1 MALDCVNVNKLEKQ
15 NPNELVDILSLD
27 KTESLKFS
35 IHGENYLFYLKRVY
49 NPQTYSFTTV
59 AELVRET
66 ACSEGNCAVVDSLD
80 ISYVDAEIK
89 SAVLPK
95 VCGDLTSLG
104 TPEIDPTF
112 YLNFKHNVKFYSINE
127 RNSNEYFV
135 VVRLLNNV
143 VFSPGY
149 DYYTSTEDLFSE
161 SSTEIFSES
170 STEKRIPSNLLSFY
184 TYLIFRISASSIV
197 LEKIEIPVL
206 KYLSSEACFPNTMTD
221 ETGFLKYEGNNKFL
235 YAGMAHKSDDKYNA
249 DLLIYS
255 IDMQSLQTAVIKQQ
269 RLSFPQS
276 PQDYGMTSPTDFFAI
291 TQHTLHPVYN
301 SSDLLILETNL
312 RFFTDRNY
320 KSRDFRSTL
329 FKVIKLSSE
338 DLIISNFFTPALHDD
353 INVMFTD
360 LLNLE
365 SPNISAT
372 EYINGKFFKL
382 NNKIVFAGQI
392 SYITTENLPETD
404 YRTMQV
410 RNYTFDTFPAS
421 FAVYDLDEVDLK
433 ITLNKIYFTGR
444 KEYLSDEKTI
454 GTLNS
459 SLPIFEEKTTS
470 SINTWG
476 LFLNNSAKS
485 DICQM
490 IISKYSIYD
499 CSQIEF
505 YFALNDIHHIYDHPQ
520 NSVQIF
526 SDGCSFYMIT
536 AIRLLSSYEDFHAS
550 TNETPID
557 EYLAIVLFKFSF
569 DEQGNLIKEYRI
581 LDVIKLYVVSPAD
594 SYSGRQDSVQIPQ
607 IFFDNQKRLHYYVYV
622 YRSLPTIAVA

>member
-15 NPNELVDILSLD
+15 NPNELVDILSPD

-35 IHGENYLFYLKRVY
+35 IHGENYLFYLKRAL
-49 NPQTYSFTTV
+49 NPRTYPFTVV

-104 TPEIDPTF
+104 TPEINPIFDLINYKT
-112 YLNFKHNVKFYSINE
+112 KFYSINE

-143 VFSPGY
+143 VFSPNY
-149 DYYTSTEDLFSE
+149 DYYTSTENLFLE
-161 SSTEIFSES
+161 SSTK
-170 STEKRIPSNLLSFY
+170 KRIPSNLLSFY
-184 TYLIFRISASSIV
+184 IYLIFRISASSIV

-206 KYLSSEACFPNTMTD
+206 KYLSSGACFPNTMTD
-221 ETGFLKYEGNNKFL
+221 ETGFLKYEGNDKFL
-235 YAGMAHKSDDKYNA
+235 YAGMSYKNDDMYNA

-255 IDMQSLQTAVIKQQ
+255 IDMQSSQTAVIKQQ

-276 PQDYGMTSPTDFFAI
+276 PQDYGMTSPTDFFTI

-312 RFFTDRNY
+312 RFSTDRNY
-320 KSRDFRSTL
+320 KSRNFQSTL
-329 FKVIKLSSE
+329 FKVIKFSSE

-365 SPNISAT
+365 SPNISAA
-372 EYINGKFFKL
+372 EYIDGKFFKL

-392 SYITTENLPETD
+392 AYITTENLPETD
-404 YRTMQV
+404 YRTMEV

-433 ITLNKIYFTGR
+433 ITLDKIYFTGQ

-454 GTLNS
+454 RTLNS
-459 SLPIFEEKTTS
+459 SLPIFKEKTTS

-490 IISKYSIYD
+490 IIRKYSIYD

-505 YFALNDIHHIYDHPQ
+505 YFALNDTNNLYDHPQ
-520 NSVQIF
+520 NSVQSF

-581 LDVIKLYVVSPAD
+581 LDVIKLYVVSPED
-594 SYSGRQDSVQIPQ
+594 SYVGRQDSVQIPQ

-622 YRSLPTIAVA
+622 YRSLPKTYGVILVG

>member
-15 NPNELVDILSLD
+15 NPNELVDPLSLD

-35 IHGENYLFYLKRVY
+35 IHGENYLFYLKSAP
-49 NPQTYSFTTV
+49 NPQTYSFTAV

-80 ISYVDAEIK
+80 ISYVDEEIK

-104 TPEIDPTF
+104 TPEIKPIS
-112 YLNFKHNVKFYSINE
+112 YLINPNVKFYSINA

-135 VVRLLNNV
+135 VVRLLNDV
-143 VFSPGY
+143 GFSPNY
-149 DYYTSTEDLFSE
+149 NYYTSTENLFLE
-161 SSTEIFSES
+161 SSTK
-170 STEKRIPSNLLSFY
+170 KRIPSKLLFFDI
-184 TYLIFRISASSIV
+184 YLIFRISASSIV

-221 ETGFLKYEGNNKFL
+221 ETGFLKYEGNDKFL
-235 YAGMAHKSDDKYNA
+235 YAGMAYKSDDKYNA

-255 IDMQSLQTAVIKQQ
+255 IDMQSLQTTVIKQQ

-276 PQDYGMTSPTDFFAI
+276 PQDYGMTSPTDFFII
-291 TQHTLHPVYN
+291 TKHALHPVYN

-312 RFFTDRNY
+312 RFYTYRNY
-320 KSRDFRSTL
+320 KSINFKSTL
-329 FKVIKLSSE
+329 FKVIKFSSE

-365 SPNISAT
+365 SPNISAE
-372 EYINGKFFKL
+372 EYIDGKFFKL

-392 SYITTENLPETD
+392 AYITTENLPETG
-404 YRTMQV
+404 YKTMKV
-410 RNYTFDTFPAS
+410 GNYTYNTFPAS

-433 ITLNKIYFTGR
+433 ITLDKIYFTGW
-444 KEYLSDEKTI
+444 KEYLSDKKTI
-454 GTLNS
+454 RTLNS

-485 DICQM
+485 DICKM

-505 YFALNDIHHIYDHPQ
+505 YFALNDTNNLYDHPQ

-526 SDGCSFYMIT
+526 SDECSFYMIT

-581 LDVIKLYVVSPAD
+581 LDVIKLYVVSPSD
-594 SYSGRQDSVQIPQ
+594 SYFGRQDSVQIPQ

-622 YRSLPTIAVA
+622 YRSIPILAGSDWI

>member
-15 NPNELVDILSLD
+15 NPKQNPNELDDILSPD

-35 IHGENYLFYLKRVY
+35 IHGENYLFYLKRAL
-49 NPQTYSFTTV
+49 NPQTYPFTVV

-80 ISYVDAEIK
+80 ISYVDEEIK

-104 TPEIDPTF
+104 TPEINPIFDLINYKT
-112 YLNFKHNVKFYSINE
+112 KFYSINV

-143 VFSPGY
+143 VFSPNY
-149 DYYTSTEDLFSE
+149 DYYTSTEDLFL
-161 SSTEIFSES
+161 ES
-170 STEKRIPSNLLSFY
+170 STEKRIPSNLLSFD

-221 ETGFLKYEGNNKFL
+221 ETGFLKYEGNDKFL
-235 YAGMAHKSDDKYNA
+235 YAGMAYKSDDKYNA

-255 IDMQSLQTAVIKQQ
+255 IDMQSLQTTVIKQQ

-276 PQDYGMTSPTDFFAI
+276 PQDYGMTSPTDFFTI
-291 TQHTLHPVYN
+291 TKHALHPVYN

-312 RFFTDRNY
+312 RFYTYRNY
-320 KSRDFRSTL
+320 KSIDFKSTL
-329 FKVIKLSSE
+329 FKVIKFSSE

-353 INVMFTD
+353 INVMFKD
-360 LLNLE
+360 LLKLE
-365 SPNISAT
+365 SPNISAA
-372 EYINGKFFKL
+372 EYIDGKFFKL

-392 SYITTENLPETD
+392 AYITTENLPETD
-404 YRTMQV
+404 YRTMEV
-410 RNYTFDTFPAS
+410 RNYTYNTFPAS

-433 ITLNKIYFTGR
+433 ITLDKIYFTGQ
-444 KEYLSDEKTI
+444 KEYLSDKKTI
-454 GTLNS
+454 RTLNS

-505 YFALNDIHHIYDHPQ
+505 YFALNDNNNLYDHPQ

-526 SDGCSFYMIT
+526 SDECSFYMIT
-536 AIRLLSSYEDFHAS
+536 AIRLLSSYEDFHAY

-581 LDVIKLYVVSPAD
+581 LDVIKLYVVFPSD
-594 SYSGRQDSVQIPQ
+594 SYVGRQNSVQIPQ

-622 YRSLPTIAVA
+622 YRSLPKTYGVILAI